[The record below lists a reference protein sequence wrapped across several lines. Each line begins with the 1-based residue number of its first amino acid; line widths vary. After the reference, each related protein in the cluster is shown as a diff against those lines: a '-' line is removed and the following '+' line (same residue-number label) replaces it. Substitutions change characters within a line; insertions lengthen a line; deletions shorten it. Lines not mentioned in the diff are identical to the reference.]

1 MAITSYPFDGQ
12 AATETQYSHLFREL
26 QDSGIAASADSPAFR
41 VTADSTGM
49 TVKVAPGFALVRGH
63 AIQST
68 AVEVVTIPAADTA
81 SRIDRVVLRLDPAG
95 NAITIG
101 VVKGSPGTGTPALT
115 QTDTG
120 IYEIPLATVAVGA
133 SGTTITAEQVL
144 DARQFVGG
152 RVGAWTALTRPA
164 APRLGALGLNKT
176 SGSWEFWNGSA
187 WTTLAPAVTWDSIGG
202 KPAAFAPTP
211 HGHSWN
217 EISNKP
223 GDYPPAAHAHWWDQI
238 LGRPGEFN
246 PTWHQHWYDQ
256 LLGVPREFPPSAHA
270 HWWDQ
275 ILGRPGQFPPTD
287 HWHGQYLESWG
298 TINRANGSDRPH
310 SYGPTGSTWYAVWV
324 DGNHNFCR
332 NTSSIRFKENV
343 RDIEISPQ
351 NVLALRPRI
360 YDRKPTVND
369 AGEHIEGRRDEVGLI
384 AEEVD
389 ETLPEIVVR
398 DEEGK
403 IDSVRYDLLGLALL
417 PVVQDQERRIKEL
430 ESLVEGLTAP

>member
-12 AATETQYSHLFREL
+12 AASESQFSYLFREL
-26 QDSGIAASADSPAFR
+26 QDSGVAASADSTALR

-68 AVEVVTIPAADTA
+68 AVESLTIPAADA
-81 SRIDRVVLRLDPAG
+81 LSRIDRIVLRLDPAA
-95 NAITIG
+95 NSIVIA
-101 VVKGSPGTGTPALT
+101 VVKGTPGSGTPALT

-120 IYEIPLATVAVGA
+120 IFEAPLATVAVFA
-133 SGTTITAEQVL
+133 SSATIAAAQVT
-144 DARQFVGG
+144 DARQFTGTNL
-152 RVGAWTALTRPA
+152 GAWTALTRPA
-164 APRLGALGLNKT
+164 SPRLGALGLNRT
-176 SGSWEFWNGSA
+176 SGTWEFWNGSA

-202 KPAAFAPTP
+202 KPTAFAPTP

-223 GDYPPAAHAHWWDQI
+223 GDYPPAAHSHWWDQIQGRPGDFPPSYHQHWWDQI
-238 LGRPGEFN
+238 LGLPSHFP
-246 PTWHQHWYDQ
+246 PTDHNHWFDQ
-256 LLGVPREFPPSAHA
+256 LLGRPS
-270 HWWDQ
+270 Q
-275 ILGRPGQFPPTD
+275 YPPTD

-310 SYGPTGSTWYAVWV
+310 SYTPSGSTWYAVWV
-324 DGNHNFCR
+324 DGNRNFCR

-343 RDIEISPQ
+343 REIEISPK

-369 AGEHIEGRRDEVGLI
+369 DGQQIEGRRDEYGLV
-384 AEEVD
+384 AEEVN

-398 DEEGK
+398 DEEGQ
-403 IDSVRYDLLGLALL
+403 IDSVRYDLLGVALL
-417 PVVQDQERRIKEL
+417 SVVQDQDRQIKEL
-430 ESLVEGLTAP
+430 RKLVEALAS